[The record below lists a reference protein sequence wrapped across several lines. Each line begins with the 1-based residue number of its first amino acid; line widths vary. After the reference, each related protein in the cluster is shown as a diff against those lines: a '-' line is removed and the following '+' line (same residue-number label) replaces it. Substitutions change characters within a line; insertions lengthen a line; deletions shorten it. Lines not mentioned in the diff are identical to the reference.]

1 MRHSSAHMEYH
12 PRPYRPRVSTY
23 WWLQRWSSL
32 KFILREVSS
41 VFVAWFAV
49 VLMLLV
55 RALSAGPDAY
65 QAFQDWLRSPWLV
78 AINAIS
84 LAFVVF
90 HAVTWFNLAPKAL
103 AVRLGGKRV
112 PGWMIAGGN
121 YAAWLAVS
129 AALAWLLI
137 GG

>member
-1 MRHSSAHMEYH
+1 MEYH

-55 RALSAGPDAY
+55 RALSAGPEAY